1 MEAVKTK
8 KAHLKHHG
16 MAKVMKDMKAVKT
29 KKANL
34 KHHGRDESHEG
45 HVHFDLEL
53 DLKQETN
60 GMRAELNGRLGEEAF
75 NKAKIHITGPVS
87 THRALDFFQ
96 KTLAWFNTK

>member
-1 MEAVKTK
+1 
-8 KAHLKHHG
+8 
-16 MAKVMKDMKAVKT
+16 MKDMKAVKT

-34 KHHGRDESHEG
+34 KHHGRDESHDG
-45 HVHFDLEL
+45 HEFKETIASHRVLLPADVHFDLEL